1 MNENIMT
8 YIRPTNPAPIT
19 PEEKTLLIAE
29 YLAFYQQ
36 IAGRAVAKNDFSALN
51 AKLPRSA
58 ASEFLNGVG
67 ILLLDA
73 AKKSLFEKSDL
84 HTFLAENPLPN
95 NLHKRLPDEFR
106 AYCLLLNSLKQWVA
120 AESAAT
126 DRWLLGGTVREKLRK
141 AADCCMVTGE
151 ALERIELHHPVRDG
165 RPPIPLSHNGHQRLE
180 SATESNT
187 NDPIMAALRLIRA
200 RGNRSWK
207 ALRDGCLSHLGE
219 DVCTRTQN
227 SLNSARSFSTMAQH
241 MTGKTP
247 SELIEWLD
255 ENHLGL

>member
-8 YIRPTNPAPIT
+8 YIRPTNPEPIT
-19 PEEKTLLIAE
+19 PEEKSLLIGE
-29 YLAFYQQ
+29 YLSFYQEISQ
-36 IAGRAVAKNDFSALN
+36 RAVEENDFSALN
-51 AKLPRSA
+51 VKLPRSA
-58 ASEFLNGVG
+58 ASDFLNGVG

-73 AKKSLFEKSDL
+73 AKNSLAQKSDL

-126 DRWLLGGTVREKLRK
+126 DRWLLGGTVREKLRN
-141 AADCCMVTGE
+141 AADCCMVTGK

-165 RPPIPLSHNGHQRLE
+165 RPPIPLSHDGHQRLE
-180 SATESNT
+180 SATESDT

-200 RGNRSWK
+200 KGNRSWK

-219 DVCTRTQN
+219 DVFTRTKN
-227 SLNSARSFSTMAQH
+227 SLNSAKSFSTKAQNT
-241 MTGKTP
+241 TGKTP

-255 ENHLGL
+255 ENQLGL